1 LRLRNKVEA
10 PISEHWICHGDS
22 FGVIAVTG
30 SLENVIDFC
39 RETHHRV
46 KNPSDESQARR
57 HHSPIHPPTTAGS
70 GDESGVAQDRGVMRN
85 RGLTLVE
92 WPFQIATAHFTA
104 SGNDRQQ
111 AEADGVAERSKDES
125 QILSSRFF

>member
-1 LRLRNKVEA
+1 LRNKVEA

-22 FGVIAVTG
+22 FGVIALKE

-39 RETHHRV
+39 RETRHRV
-46 KNPSDESQARR
+46 KYPSDESQTLR
-57 HHSPIHPPTTAGS
+57 HHAPVHPPTTAGS
-70 GDESGVAQDRGVMRN
+70 GDESGVTQDRGVVRN

-111 AEADGVAERSKDES
+111 AEANGVAERSKDGS
-125 QILSSRFF
+125 QILGSLFF